1 MQVEIW
7 EPLHQESLHQI
18 HSNPSTF
25 RYTGRD
31 IGAITAGV
39 ITPNPLK
46 FLDSM
51 NIYVSLKGNKVITP
65 TNKDQII
72 EGNILCL
79 TTLWV
84 LRRRAVNTLRNGIMT
99 SMDILH

>member
-1 MQVEIW
+1 
-7 EPLHQESLHQI
+7 
-18 HSNPSTF
+18 
-25 RYTGRD
+25 
-31 IGAITAGV
+31 
-39 ITPNPLK
+39 
-46 FLDSM
+46 M

-72 EGNILCL
+72 VGNILCL

-99 SMDILH
+99 SMSQFDENVENTLFSLVEIRKDMMSSILLLNC

>member
-1 MQVEIW
+1 
-7 EPLHQESLHQI
+7 
-18 HSNPSTF
+18 
-25 RYTGRD
+25 
-31 IGAITAGV
+31 
-39 ITPNPLK
+39 
-46 FLDSM
+46 M

-99 SMDILH
+99 SMVSSVTASPVRQILSPSIFVSIYSRVDIQS